1 MKKRRNIFDMLKENE
16 IVFLILNKLKE
27 IIFKFYPC
35 TKRPF
40 HFLFFIYLIFNI
52 LALQIK
58 LRSLRNSFVFLK

>member
-40 HFLFFIYLIFNI
+40 HFSIFYLFNFQYSCSSDK
-52 LALQIK
+52 IK
-58 LRSLRNSFVFLK
+58 KP